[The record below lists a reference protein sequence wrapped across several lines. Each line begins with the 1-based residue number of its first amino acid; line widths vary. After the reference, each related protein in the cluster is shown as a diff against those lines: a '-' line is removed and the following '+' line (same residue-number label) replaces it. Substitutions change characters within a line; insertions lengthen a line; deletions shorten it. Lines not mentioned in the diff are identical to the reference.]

1 MKASSWYDSNSN
13 SIKPSAALLSNQFYM
28 NHICWSYIETRKHS
42 FWRRGR
48 RPTIERHSSTGA
60 AMTSLRRR
68 TLLALL
74 ALLPLSSLAQKPA
87 STLRIGYQK
96 SSTLLT
102 IIKLRGQLEQELAPL
117 GVKVTWHEFSSGL
130 PLLEALN
137 VGGVDL
143 SADVADT
150 VPVFAQA
157 AGAQLTYFAQESP
170 SPSAQA
176 IVVRADSP
184 ITSVADLKG
193 KKVAVTK
200 AAGSHYLLIAALDKA
215 GLRFKDIEP
224 AYLTPADGRAAFERG
239 SVAAWVTWDP
249 FLAGVQRQS
258 QVRILADGRNVA
270 DYQRYYLAS
279 TSYATAHP
287 EVLSV
292 VFEAL
297 RKTGKWVK
305 QQPREASEL
314 LAPAWGLDAA
324 TVELANSRRSYE
336 VRAVV
341 KDQLSEQQRIADAFF
356 GEGLLPRKLDA
367 TAVPLWRLR

>member
-1 MKASSWYDSNSN
+1 
-13 SIKPSAALLSNQFYM
+13 
-28 NHICWSYIETRKHS
+28 
-42 FWRRGR
+42 
-48 RPTIERHSSTGA
+48 
-60 AMTSLRRR
+60 MTMLRRR
-68 TLLALL
+68 TVLSLI
-74 ALLPLSSLAQKPA
+74 ALLPLASFAQKPA

-102 IIKLRGQLEQELAPL
+102 IIKVRGQLEQDLAPL
-117 GVKVTWHEFSSGL
+117 GVKVSWHEFSSGL

-157 AGAQLTYFAQESP
+157 AGAQLTYFAQEAP
-170 SPSAQA
+170 SPAAQA

-184 ITSVADLKG
+184 INSVADLKG
-193 KKVAVTK
+193 KKIAVTK

-224 AYLTPADGRAAFERG
+224 AYLSPADGRAAFERG

-249 FLAGVQRQS
+249 YLAGVQRQS
-258 QVRILADGRNVA
+258 TVRILADGRDTA

-279 TSYATAHP
+279 TAYAQARP
-287 EVLSV
+287 DVLAV

-305 QQPREASEL
+305 QSPKEAAAL
-314 LAPAWGLDAA
+314 LAPAWGLDAQ
-324 TVELANSRRSYE
+324 TVELANGRRSYD
-336 VRAVV
+336 VRLVV
-341 KDQLSEQQRIADAFF
+341 NEALGEQQRIADAFF
-356 GEGLLPRKLDA
+356 GEGLLPRKLNA
-367 TAVPLWRLR
+367 TAVPLWRGKGGKS

>member
-1 MKASSWYDSNSN
+1 
-13 SIKPSAALLSNQFYM
+13 
-28 NHICWSYIETRKHS
+28 
-42 FWRRGR
+42 
-48 RPTIERHSSTGA
+48 
-60 AMTSLRRR
+60 
-68 TLLALL
+68 
-74 ALLPLSSLAQKPA
+74 
-87 STLRIGYQK
+87 
-96 SSTLLT
+96 
-102 IIKLRGQLEQELAPL
+102 
-117 GVKVTWHEFSSGL
+117 
-130 PLLEALN
+130 
-137 VGGVDL
+137 
-143 SADVADT
+143 
-150 VPVFAQA
+150 
-157 AGAQLTYFAQESP
+157 
-170 SPSAQA
+170 
-176 IVVRADSP
+176 VRADSP

>member
-1 MKASSWYDSNSN
+1 
-13 SIKPSAALLSNQFYM
+13 
-28 NHICWSYIETRKHS
+28 
-42 FWRRGR
+42 
-48 RPTIERHSSTGA
+48 
-60 AMTSLRRR
+60 MTMLRRR
-68 TLLALL
+68 TVLSLL
-74 ALLPLSSLAQKPA
+74 ALLPLASFAQKPA

-102 IIKLRGQLEQELAPL
+102 ILKLRGQLEQELAPL
-117 GVKVTWHEFSSGL
+117 GVKVSWHEFSSGL

-157 AGAQLTYFAQESP
+157 AGAQLTYFAQEAP

-176 IVVRADSP
+176 IVVRTDSP

-193 KKVAVTK
+193 KKIAVTK

-224 AYLTPADGRAAFERG
+224 AYLSPADGRAAFERG

-249 FLAGVQRQS
+249 YLAGVQRQS
-258 QVRILADGRNVA
+258 TVRILADGRDTA

-279 TSYATAHP
+279 TAYAQARP
-287 EVLSV
+287 DVLAV

-297 RKTGKWVK
+297 RKTGKWVDRK
-305 QQPREASEL
+305 S
-314 LAPAWGLDAA
+314 
-324 TVELANSRRSYE
+324 
-336 VRAVV
+336 VV
-341 KDQLSEQQRIADAFF
+341 
-356 GEGLLPRKLDA
+356 
-367 TAVPLWRLR
+367 